1 MDNWSFGITMMVVGT
16 GGTFVTLGILIF
28 LIMLF
33 KKVFPVPKAPE
44 SSEIPK

>member
-28 LIMLF
+28 LIALF
-33 KKVFPVPKAPE
+33 KKIFPVPRAPE
-44 SSEIPK
+44 PSDSPK